1 MTSACPFV
9 FRQTPTDRLPHCF
22 GAKLMRP
29 SSRWVFSQPMV
40 RWLGREDSN
49 FHITIPKNA
58 FEMST
63 EFPLIWPEIRPRDFC
78 SCELCNEQTRQRFDV
93 TRPLA
98 DQLPFCRIPDTS
110 HRV

>member
-49 FHITIPKNA
+49 FHITIQK
-58 FEMST
+58 T
-63 EFPLIWPEIRPRDFC
+63 PLK
-78 SCELCNEQTRQRFDV
+78 
-93 TRPLA
+93 
-98 DQLPFCRIPDTS
+98 CR
-110 HRV
+110 RNFR